1 MIMEKVIRLEGL
13 EVLLFVNYIDVP
25 SPNSQYCIFI
35 VTSSTTHL
43 FYQYAVQSNQFISE
57 PLTRS
62 LRRAELVS
70 DSPGTGAAAT
80 PAEAA
85 SCV

>member
-13 EVLLFVNYIDVP
+13 ALLLVVNYLGVP
-25 SPNSQYCIFI
+25 CPNSKYCIFI
-35 VTSSTTHL
+35 VTSSAELL

-62 LRRAELVS
+62 LRRAELVC
-70 DSPGTGAAAT
+70 DSPGTGAAPT